1 MEHQLLI
8 STLLF
13 ESNEVYTTT
22 ILKNLGFLS
31 HKFEIIAVHKS
42 WAWKY
47 LNFEILLLE
56 PVKIDR

>member
-42 WAWKY
+42 
-47 LNFEILLLE
+47 
-56 PVKIDR
+56 